1 MLYLVWSDCRYCCV
15 SSLQQESRN
24 ACPQIV
30 FIRRCLKVSIYLMST
45 ISHNRSHVHGT
56 IASKG
61 QVIAP
66 INNNEWECCCNGIST
81 LPYLGGSRF
90 EYRLHSRVNWV
101 HFWIFSVSTDLMIWN
116 TLQLPALTSLLR
128 PTHHSW
134 LWYLIHGRVAG
145 K

>member
-15 SSLQQESRN
+15 SSLWQESRN
-24 ACPQIV
+24 SSPQIV

-45 ISHNRSHVHGT
+45 TSHNRSHVHDT

-61 QVIAP
+61 QVVASIYTKD
-66 INNNEWECCCNGIST
+66 WECWCNGIST
-81 LPYLGGSRF
+81 LRYLAVSRF
-90 EYRLHSRVNWV
+90 EYRLHSRVNRV
-101 HFWIFSVSTDLMIWN
+101 HFWIFSVLTDLMIWN
-116 TLQLPALTSLLR
+116 KLLLPAPRSLLR

-134 LWYLIHGRVAG
+134 LWHLIHGRMAG